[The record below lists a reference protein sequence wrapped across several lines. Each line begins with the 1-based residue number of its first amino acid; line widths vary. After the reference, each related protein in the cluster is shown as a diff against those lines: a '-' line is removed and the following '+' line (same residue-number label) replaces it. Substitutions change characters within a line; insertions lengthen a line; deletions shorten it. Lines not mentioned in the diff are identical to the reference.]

1 MERLL
6 HKDIKAI
13 TLKAIEVAK
22 AGDVQ
27 ALRLIFERVLPPTRE
42 TPLQINLPIPRDVSD
57 VPATLSAIL
66 EAAALGEITSSEAER
81 LSRVVETFSRAHELA
96 TFDARLKALEGRDAK

>member
-42 TPLQINLPIPRDVSD
+42 TPLQITLPIPRDVSD

-66 EAAALGEITSSEAER
+66 EAAALGEITASEAER